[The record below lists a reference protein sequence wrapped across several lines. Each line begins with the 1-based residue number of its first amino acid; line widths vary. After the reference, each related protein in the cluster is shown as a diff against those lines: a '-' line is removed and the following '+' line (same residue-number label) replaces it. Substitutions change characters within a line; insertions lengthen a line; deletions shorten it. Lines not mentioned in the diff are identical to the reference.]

1 MSDSEGKEAGP
12 LSPYDSMFRTQS
24 ALSDVALVVEG
35 KALHVNTCVL
45 SHLSPVFL
53 KMFVGEW
60 KGKTEVPIADK
71 KYDDFVELLLC
82 VYPPFCKPISMETL
96 DAVLPLAD
104 EYGIESLKLRCEEF
118 VLARFNHRVKELNNP
133 PNKELVHFL
142 YLADKYKLN
151 TLLEAC
157 IEKVKHRSYD
167 GEHGVKMFNEFGLVS
182 LEVKYRVTSERMTLL
197 EAPLR
202 SCLSTRGHQVISN
215 YSFDFRKVHE
225 YFIFDPKVAQL
236 K

>member
-1 MSDSEGKEAGP
+1 MSDSEVKEAGP
-12 LSPYDSMFRTQS
+12 LGPDVSMFRTES
-24 ALSDVALVVEG
+24 ALSDVALFVEG
-35 KALHVNTCVL
+35 KTLHASRCVL
-45 SHLSPVFL
+45 CLMSPVFL
-53 KMFVGEW
+53 KMFEGEW
-60 KGKTEVPIADK
+60 KGKTVVPIADK
-71 KYDDFVELLLC
+71 KYEDFVELLLC

-104 EYGIESLKLRCEEF
+104 EYGIEPLKLRCEEF
-118 VLARFNHRVKELNNP
+118 VLARFHHRDKELNNP

-167 GEHGVKMFNEFGLVS
+167 GKHGVKMFNEFGLLS
-182 LEVKYRVTSERMTLL
+182 LQVKYRITSERMTLL

-202 SCLSTRGHQVISN
+202 IYLSEQKNTGTYN
-215 YSFDFRKVHE
+215 YYLREVCAH
-225 YFIFDPKVAQL
+225 FIFDPRVAQL